1 MNTRGYLTLICVFC
15 LLPLSCEKTDSQE
28 GKQEIVTEYIEE
40 PLVWQSDSILLNTL
54 IPELDNLPVD
64 PYLFCYCLYV
74 DNPKISY
81 SHTPARAWMK
91 AKETEFT
98 FNSINIPVPESFSP
112 SDDGGVRIWQSKD
125 VTIPDFHA
133 IADDYETVSRGLVEG
148 TLTLHLSYPESI
160 PFNKVTIG
168 RYTSIRIPPYWRL
181 KNVSDDKIRIETDS
195 GGSTITLME
204 PVVLPKSG
212 LDLVFDVNS
221 FSDGFGYAQFENGN
235 ITGRLSYNGYIHVSS
250 EDYTGG
256 GNETVSFPLSV
267 KISVSDL
274 ECYTVSG
281 VLKNTNE
288 PEIHAYAPFPRLNDD
303 RLNHF
308 NKVLATIYT
317 ETDNAGYTFESRFAS
332 STKGAMRY
340 SSVYYPV
347 NATIYMQERDAIYR
361 HELNN
366 NSLGGMNSIVT
377 FPSPDSLAIT
387 AKCIGKPEVLN
398 PGKEA
403 HFSLKATWTIP
414 LVLTGSVLQE
424 TIESPGFIL
433 SKDDL
438 NAPAGTD
445 IVLKGWIRNAQAF
458 NIDITPVIKDSLG
471 KKQVLEEYAFSV
483 GGGGYYNYADQE
495 FSITLKADKA
505 PARKDLYLSIT
516 LGTCSYNPIAP
527 NQCILWGIKE
537 IGKEKIVEPDKP
549 SQNPQ

>member
-1 MNTRGYLTLICVFC
+1 MNTRGFLTFICACC
-15 LLPLSCEKTDSQE
+15 LLPFSCEKADSQE
-28 GKQEIVTEYIEE
+28 GDQGEKIMTVHTEK

-54 IPELDNLPVD
+54 IPEFDNLPVD
-64 PYLFCYCLYV
+64 PCLFCYCLYV
-74 DNPKISY
+74 DNPNVSY

-91 AKETEFT
+91 AKETRFT
-98 FNSINIPVPESFSP
+98 FNSVNIPVPEAFSP
-112 SDDGGVRIWQSKD
+112 TYDGVMIWQSKD

-133 IADDYETVSRGLVEG
+133 IADDYETVSYGLVEG
-148 TLTLHLSYPESI
+148 TLTLHLSYTESI

-168 RYTSIRIPPYWRL
+168 GYTSIRIPPYWRL
-181 KNVSDDKIRIETDS
+181 KNVSDDKIRIETNS

-221 FSDGFGYAQFENGN
+221 FSYGLGYAQYENGN
-235 ITGRLSYNGYIHVSS
+235 ITGRLSYSGYILVSP

-288 PEIHAYAPFPRLNDD
+288 PEIHAYAPFPKLKDD

-361 HELNN
+361 QGLYDR
-366 NSLGGMNSIVT
+366 SLSGMNSIVT
-377 FPSPDSLAIT
+377 YPSPDSLAIT

-414 LVLTGSVLQE
+414 LVLTGSDLQE
-424 TIESPGFIL
+424 TIKSSSFNL
-433 SKDDL
+433 SKDNLD
-438 NAPAGTD
+438 APAGTD

-458 NIDITPVIKDSLG
+458 NIDITPVLKDSFG
-471 KKQVLEEYAFSV
+471 KEQVLEEYAFSV
-483 GGGGYYNYADQE
+483 VGGGYYNCADQE
-495 FSITLKADKA
+495 FSIKFKADKT
-505 PARKDLYLSIT
+505 PAKKDLYLSIK
-516 LGTCSYNPIAP
+516 LGTCSSNPIGP
-527 NQCILWGIKE
+527 DQYILWGIKE
-537 IGKEKIVEPDKP
+537 IGKEKKIKSDLD
-549 SQNPQ
+549 